1 MSLFLIFGWS
11 IVQIYLNVAFRCSS
25 AVYFMVQEVTASY
38 LRCLGITIDSFTEDV
53 ASTLEFLRRYATI
66 FLLGTSQ

>member
-1 MSLFLIFGWS
+1 
-11 IVQIYLNVAFRCSS
+11 
-25 AVYFMVQEVTASY
+25 MVQEVTASY